1 MFKAATARKPSRPPL
16 PPGRHAV
23 GTGCAFV
30 FGMTTPADAL
40 SDLSHASLTNELTAF
55 FQRYAE
61 DSLHGEPKAIAA
73 AYAPSFFV
81 AGPKGSQFFA
91 NDEKF
96 LLWLDQLRSFNRQHA
111 MQSMQPSRVEVHQLS
126 PIHALAR
133 VTWATRFAKTGDRDI
148 GFDISYLLER
158 AGDSWKV
165 LSYVSE
171 TDQEEEMKT
180 LGLL

>member
-1 MFKAATARKPSRPPL
+1 MPRAS
-16 PPGRHAV
+16 V
-23 GTGCAFV
+23 IS
-30 FGMTTPADAL
+30 MTTPADAL

-61 DSLHGEPKAIAA
+61 DSLHGEPKTIAA

-133 VTWATRFAKTGDRDI
+133 VTWSARFTKTGDRDI

-171 TDQEEEMKT
+171 KDQEDEMRK
-180 LGLL
+180 LELL